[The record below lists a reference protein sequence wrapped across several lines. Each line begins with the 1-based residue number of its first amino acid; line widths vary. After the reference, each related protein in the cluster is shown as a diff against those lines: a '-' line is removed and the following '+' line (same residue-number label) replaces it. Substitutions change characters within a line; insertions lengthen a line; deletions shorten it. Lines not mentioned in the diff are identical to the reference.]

1 MRRFEKSRRY
11 YEMYAS
17 LDVCHSL
24 SLIFLFSNAIQR
36 ITLSQLKSG
45 GKSDLHNGGRVRII
59 SIVPKSCF
67 SPSNQA
73 LLLLLLLLVLY
84 SLFQYLSLIV
94 STEKGLSLPDN
105 PAELAR
111 ASRFIR
117 SGLFSSASVFSIFH

>member
-24 SLIFLFSNAIQR
+24 SLPSILFPNAIQR

-67 SPSNQA
+67 PPSNQG
-73 LLLLLLLLVLY
+73 LLLLLLVLY

>member
-1 MRRFEKSRRY
+1 LKSS
-11 YEMYAS
+11 S
-17 LDVCHSL
+17 LLRNVRIVWCLPL
-24 SLIFLFSNAIQR
+24 SPFFFSSSSNAIQR

-59 SIVPKSCF
+59 SIVPELL
-67 SPSNQA
+67 SPPTIRSS
-73 LLLLLLLLVLY
+73 LSF

-94 STEKGLSLPDN
+94 STEKGLSLLDN

-117 SGLFSSASVFSIFH
+117 SGLFSSVSVFSIFH

>member
-17 LDVCHSL
+17 PDVCHSL
-24 SLIFLFSNAIQR
+24 SLSLLFLFSNAIQR

-67 SPSNQA
+67 PPSNQA
-73 LLLLLLLLVLY
+73 LLLLLLVLY